1 MAKIKGYDFFYEP
14 DEVNTP
20 EKIKSL
26 IEKGRIKLPGDLINA
41 ILLKLSEE
49 GKINS
54 LRELEK
60 YEKVLI
66 SGINEMKND
75 LIEEHKLGEKENVD
89 WKKFHRELMLLA
101 VDEFFS
107 AE

>member
-20 EKIKSL
+20 EKIKWL

-75 LIEEHKLGEKENVD
+75 LIEENKLGEKENVD
-89 WKKFHRELMLLA
+89 WKKFHRELMFLA